1 MHPPPQRLSVIALA
15 IGIALPTLSLAQQ
28 LQDQPPP
35 AQEPIE
41 QRMLD
46 VEARLRTLSDRVD
59 LLERRAVT
67 AGVPTAT
74 GAGTGQATGA
84 NAAGVVWT
92 LDAQLT
98 DSPLRVTHKEF
109 DRDRGRVD
117 LLLQITAPLQ
127 DPEHWDAVG
136 SEVPVMLRLRGA
148 DGVEQVQAF
157 TLARG
162 NRIEPG
168 AFVHLIADIDPARAA
183 AAGQFIIAPADN

>member
-1 MHPPPQRLSVIALA
+1 MHSV
-15 IGIALPTLSLAQQ
+15 
-28 LQDQPPP
+28 
-35 AQEPIE
+35 
-41 QRMLD
+41 
-46 VEARLRTLSDRVD
+46 
-59 LLERRAVT
+59 
-67 AGVPTAT
+67 
-74 GAGTGQATGA
+74 
-84 NAAGVVWT
+84 
-92 LDAQLT
+92 T